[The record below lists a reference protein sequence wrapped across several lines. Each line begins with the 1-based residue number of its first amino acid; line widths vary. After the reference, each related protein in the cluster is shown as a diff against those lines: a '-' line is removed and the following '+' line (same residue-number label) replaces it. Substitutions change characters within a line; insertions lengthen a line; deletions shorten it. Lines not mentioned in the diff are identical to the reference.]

1 MFNRTFRSH
10 YLTCVAGTAL
20 ASLLAASPATAQQ
33 ESPPPAADTD
43 AAQEEAPVA
52 ETPEGEIV
60 VSGVRGSLRSAI
72 GEKRSADNFSDVI
85 KAEDIGQLPDASVA
99 DSLQR
104 ITGVQIVRAGGTSR
118 EGLSGQPVNVRG
130 LPSLSIINGRTL
142 MSGDLSR
149 DVDFRT
155 LSSEAF
161 GQLTISKS
169 PTADRI
175 EGGLGGTIEL
185 ETRNPLDFKDRVFAV
200 TVQGNYLEYA
210 DTLNPDVSGFYADSF
225 ADGRIGVVL
234 AGYYSRNKTR
244 QDQFATR
251 GGWIVQNG
259 YTGSGNDFDANGVAD
274 LIVPTDLRI
283 NYGGDEQE
291 RIGFDGAL
299 TFAATDNLTL
309 RIDGTFSKFNRD
321 FFNGVFRAANNGAA
335 NLVAGSAT
343 IEDGTMLAGTF
354 RNQLIQSD
362 GRLEIDNVT
371 SYSYGFNAKWERDR
385 LSANFDVAMSG
396 GGEDGIQYIN
406 RYQLLTP
413 ATVRWD
419 FTGPS
424 QVPDIVV
431 NNGADLTD
439 RSLYRVDL
447 TFANTDRT
455 RNREL
460 SSRLDLGY
468 ELDGFLSKLSIGAR
482 YSKAKFKLAHFD
494 QVNQANNVNN
504 PVVFNGLGQRLTAA
518 NPALDPL
525 FTGFPVNS
533 IFPGVGGNFPRMWL
547 YTSYPGASLN
557 DAGAY
562 GDIYGLEAA
571 GKIEALGSRTN
582 IKERTIAGYGRADFE
597 GDIGAIGFKGNI
609 GVRVVGTKVDSL
621 AFQTQQSGVGAFVS
635 EGNSYVDVLPS
646 ATAIF
651 NLTPDLVFRLAAG
664 RVMRR
669 PDLPQLRSSLTAD
682 LSSLN
687 ANAGN
692 VDLKPFRADQ
702 IDAALEW
709 YFSRDGL
716 LSANV
721 FYKDVSNF
729 ITVTTQ
735 TGVDIGLVGFDGGR
749 LFTVTRPVN
758 AGTAKIKGAE
768 LSYQQA
774 FTFLPGPLKHLGIIG
789 NYTYTDA
796 ETSSGAAFPNLS
808 RHVLN
813 LIGYYD
819 DGTFDTRIAYNW
831 RSRYAGLGDGPN
843 GLQFLKIDEY
853 IAPSGQLDGSAHY
866 KITENISLSFEVL
879 NITKA
884 RFLRYSGIKERVT
897 DFRSA
902 ERTFAF
908 GVRAKF

>member
-1 MFNRTFRSH
+1 MRKQSGQISGRRGH
-10 YLTCVAGTAL
+10 YLGRVALGGLIMGFSAMPAL
-20 ASLLAASPATAQQ
+20 AQDA
-33 ESPPPAADTD
+33 PAAAD
-43 AAQEEAPVA
+43 AAAPADEADA
-52 ETPEGEIV
+52 IIV
-60 VSGVRGSLRSAI
+60 TGVRAGLRSAI
-72 GEKRSADNFSDVI
+72 GEKRTADNFADVI

-104 ITGVQIVRAGGTSR
+104 ITGVQIVRASGSSR

-185 ETRNPLDFKDRVFAV
+185 ETRNPLDFKERVFAF

-210 DTLNPDVSGFYADSF
+210 DTLNPDVSGFYTDTF

-244 QDQFATR
+244 QDQFLTR
-251 GGWIVQNG
+251 GGWNVQNG
-259 YTGSGNDFDANGVAD
+259 YTGSGEDFDANGVEDVILPAD
-274 LIVPTDLRI
+274 LRV
-283 NYGGDEQE
+283 NYGGDVQE
-291 RIGFDGAL
+291 RIGADGAL
-299 TFAATDNLTL
+299 VFAATDNLTL
-309 RIDGTFSKFNRD
+309 RVDGNYSRFNRD

-335 NLVAGSAT
+335 NLVPGSAT
-343 IEDGTMLAGTF
+343 IEDGTLLAATF
-354 RNQLIQSD
+354 NNQLVQSD

-371 SYSYGFNAKWERDR
+371 SYNYGFNAKWEKDR
-385 LSANFDVAMSG
+385 WNANFDIAMSG
-396 GGEDGIQYIN
+396 GGSDGIQYIN
-406 RYQLLTP
+406 RYQLRTP
-413 ATVRWD
+413 ATVQWD

-424 QVPDIVV
+424 PIPDIVV
-431 NNGADLTD
+431 NNGANLSD

-447 TFANTDRT
+447 TFANTDRN
-455 RNREL
+455 RNREFSTRADL
-460 SSRLDLGY
+460 SYD
-468 ELDGFLSKLSIGAR
+468 LDGFLSKLSIGGR
-482 YSKAKFKLAHFD
+482 YTRATFKLTHFD
-494 QVNQANNVNN
+494 QVNQAGNVNN
-504 PVVFNGLGQRLTAA
+504 PVVFNPAGQRLTAA

-525 FTGFPVNS
+525 FIGFPVKS
-533 IFPGVGGNFPRMWL
+533 VFDGVDGSFPRTWL

-557 DAGAY
+557 EAGAY

-571 GKIEALGSRTN
+571 GKVEALGNRTN
-582 IKERTIAGYGRADFE
+582 IREQTIAGYGRADFE
-597 GDIGAIGFKGNI
+597 GEIGSMDFQGNI
-609 GVRVVGTKVDSL
+609 GARVVGTKVKSI
-621 AFQTQQSGVGAFVS
+621 AFQTQQNGTGAFVT
-635 EGNSYVDVLPS
+635 ETNDYVDFLPS
-646 ATAIF
+646 ATAIL
-651 NLTPDLVFRLAAG
+651 NINPDLIFRLAAG

-669 PDLPQLRSSLTAD
+669 PDLPQLRSSLSAD

-692 VDLKPFRADQ
+692 VALKPFRADQ

-709 YFSRDGL
+709 YFSDDGL
-716 LSANV
+716 LSGTV

-749 LFTVTRPVN
+749 LFTLTRPVN
-758 AGTAKIKGAE
+758 AGNAKIKGAE
-768 LSYQQA
+768 FSYQQA
-774 FTFLPGPLKHLGIIG
+774 FTFLPGPLKHLGMIG
-789 NYTYTDA
+789 NYTFTDA
-796 ETSSGAAFPNLS
+796 DTSSGQAFPNLS

-843 GLQFLKIDEY
+843 GLQFLGVDEY
-853 IAPSGQLDGSAHY
+853 IAASGQLDASAHY
-866 KITENISLSFEVL
+866 KLTGNFSLTLDVL

-884 RFLRYSGIKERVT
+884 RYRRFSGIEDRIV
-897 DFRSA
+897 DYRSA
-902 ERTFAF
+902 ERTIAF